1 MHEADD
7 GPVAQRGE
15 AWLCLKC
22 GAPIVIPE
30 GSDPVGLRLAG
41 GAPDP
46 DRPPA
51 TTGGWR
57 RSERQEG
64 RFAATR
70 RHPQARGA
78 TVDPGPS
85 RRLRV
90 TGADALG
97 RFLDALRA
105 RDASE
110 HTQRAYGSAVRGYL
124 EWLATRPGADWTRPG
139 RLVLRGYLAEL
150 DARGLSRATIA
161 ARVAALR
168 AFYRHARREG
178 WVEGDPWAAVSTP
191 RRARRL
197 PAVLEVGEV
206 EDLLDAI
213 GPVAGPGRGRDAGV
227 AAALAL
233 RDRALLETAYAGGLR
248 VAELAAAS
256 LAVARPGPRRD
267 AHRRQGPQGAHRA
280 PRAAGDRRAPG
291 VPGGRT
297 PAAPGGQPD
306 DDDGALFL
314 NAAGSRLGVRGIRYR
329 LDRIVRAAGL
339 PEGIS
344 PHTLRHSFASHLLD
358 GGADLRVVQE
368 LLGHASLGTTQ
379 VYTHV
384 STTRLRS
391 AYRAAH
397 PRAARSSQHPA

>member
-1 MHEADD
+1 M
-7 GPVAQRGE
+7 
-15 AWLCLKC
+15 
-22 GAPIVIPE
+22 
-30 GSDPVGLRLAG
+30 
-41 GAPDP
+41 
-46 DRPPA
+46 
-51 TTGGWR
+51 
-57 RSERQEG
+57 
-64 RFAATR
+64 
-70 RHPQARGA
+70 
-78 TVDPGPS
+78 
-85 RRLRV
+85 
-90 TGADALG
+90 TGAKALIG
-97 RFLDALRA
+97 FLDALRA

-110 HTQRAYGSAVRGYL
+110 HTRRAYGGAVRGYL
-124 EWLATRPGADWTRPG
+124 EWLATRPETDWRRPG

-191 RRARRL
+191 RRKRRL
-197 PAVLEVGEV
+197 PAVLEVGEI

-213 GPVAGPGRGRDAGV
+213 GPVADAERRGRRGL

-248 VAELAAAS
+248 VAELSGASIAS
-256 LAVARPGPRRD
+256 LDLAHAEMRIMGKGRKERIVLLGRPATDALTAYLEAGRPRL
-267 AHRRQGPQGAHRA
+267 
-280 PRAAGDRRAPG
+280 RAAGPAP
-291 VPGGRT
+291 
-297 PAAPGGQPD
+297 
-306 DDDGALFL
+306 DDGALFL
-314 NAAGSRLGVRGIRYR
+314 NAGGSRLGARGMRYR
-329 LDRIVRAAGL
+329 LERIVRAAGL
-339 PEGIS
+339 PDGIS

>member
-1 MHEADD
+1 MT
-7 GPVAQRGE
+7 
-15 AWLCLKC
+15 
-22 GAPIVIPE
+22 
-30 GSDPVGLRLAG
+30 S
-41 GAPDP
+41 
-46 DRPPA
+46 
-51 TTGGWR
+51 
-57 RSERQEG
+57 
-64 RFAATR
+64 
-70 RHPQARGA
+70 
-78 TVDPGPS
+78 
-85 RRLRV
+85 
-90 TGADALG
+90 ADALS
-97 RFLDALRA
+97 RFLGALRA

-110 HTQRAYGSAVRGYL
+110 HTQRAYGGAVHGFF
-124 EWLATRPGADWTRPG
+124 EWLDARPGADWRRPG
-139 RLVLRGYLAEL
+139 RLVLRGYLAEM
-150 DARGLSRATIA
+150 DGRGLSRATIA

-191 RRARRL
+191 RRSRRL

-213 GPVAGPGRGRDAGV
+213 GAVAGSGRRRDPAL
-227 AAALAL
+227 AAALVL

-256 LAVARPGPRRD
+256 LTSLDLAHAEMRVVGKGRKERVVLFGRPAADALEAYLEAGRPRLRSGARD
-267 AHRRQGPQGAHRA
+267 A
-280 PRAAGDRRAPG
+280 
-291 VPGGRT
+291 
-297 PAAPGGQPD
+297 
-306 DDDGALFL
+306 DDGALFL
-314 NAAGSRLGVRGIRYR
+314 NASGSGLGARGIRYR

-339 PEGIS
+339 PDGIS

-358 GGADLRVVQE
+358 GGAALRVVQE

-397 PRAARSSQHPA
+397 PRAARTSPHSA

>member
-1 MHEADD
+1 MT
-7 GPVAQRGE
+7 
-15 AWLCLKC
+15 
-22 GAPIVIPE
+22 
-30 GSDPVGLRLAG
+30 S
-41 GAPDP
+41 
-46 DRPPA
+46 
-51 TTGGWR
+51 
-57 RSERQEG
+57 
-64 RFAATR
+64 
-70 RHPQARGA
+70 
-78 TVDPGPS
+78 
-85 RRLRV
+85 
-90 TGADALG
+90 ADALG
-97 RFLDALRA
+97 RFLGALRA

-110 HTQRAYGSAVRGYL
+110 HTQRAYGSAVRGFL
-124 EWLATRPGADWTRPG
+124 EWLDARPGADWRSPG
-139 RLVLRGYLAEL
+139 RLVLRGYLAEM
-150 DARGLSRATIA
+150 DGRGLSRATIA

-191 RRARRL
+191 RRSRRL
-197 PAVLEVGEV
+197 PAVLEVSEV

-213 GPVAGPGRGRDAGV
+213 GAVAEPGRRRDPAL
-227 AAALAL
+227 AAALVL

-256 LAVARPGPRRD
+256 LTSLD
-267 AHRRQGPQGAHRA
+267 LAHAEMRVIGK
-280 PRAAGDRRAPG
+280 
-291 VPGGRT
+291 GRKERVVLLGR
-297 PAAPGGQPD
+297 PAADALEAYLEAGRPRLRSAARSASGARSA
-306 DDDGALFL
+306 DDGALFL
-314 NAAGSRLGVRGIRYR
+314 NASGSGLGARGIRYR

-339 PEGIS
+339 PDGIS

-397 PRAARSSQHPA
+397 PRAARTSPHSA

>member
-1 MHEADD
+1 
-7 GPVAQRGE
+7 
-15 AWLCLKC
+15 
-22 GAPIVIPE
+22 
-30 GSDPVGLRLAG
+30 
-41 GAPDP
+41 
-46 DRPPA
+46 
-51 TTGGWR
+51 
-57 RSERQEG
+57 
-64 RFAATR
+64 
-70 RHPQARGA
+70 
-78 TVDPGPS
+78 
-85 RRLRV
+85 V
-90 TGADALG
+90 TGAIALE

-110 HTQRAYGSAVRGYL
+110 HTQRAYRGAVRGYL
-124 EWLATRPGADWTRPG
+124 EWLTSRPRADWTRPG

-191 RRARRL
+191 RRSRRL

-213 GPVAGPGRGRDAGV
+213 GPVAGPGRGHDGSA

-256 LAVARPGPRRD
+256 LASLDLGHAEMRVVGKGRKERIVLLGRPATDALRAYLEAGRPRLRSGSQ
-267 AHRRQGPQGAHRA
+267 AS
-280 PRAAGDRRAPG
+280 
-291 VPGGRT
+291 
-297 PAAPGGQPD
+297 
-306 DDDGALFL
+306 DDGALFL
-314 NAAGSRLGVRGIRYR
+314 NASGTGLSVRGIRYR

>member
-1 MHEADD
+1 M
-7 GPVAQRGE
+7 
-15 AWLCLKC
+15 
-22 GAPIVIPE
+22 
-30 GSDPVGLRLAG
+30 
-41 GAPDP
+41 
-46 DRPPA
+46 
-51 TTGGWR
+51 
-57 RSERQEG
+57 
-64 RFAATR
+64 
-70 RHPQARGA
+70 
-78 TVDPGPS
+78 
-85 RRLRV
+85 
-90 TGADALG
+90 
-97 RFLDALRA
+97 
-105 RDASE
+105 
-110 HTQRAYGSAVRGYL
+110 RAYGGAVRTYL
-124 EWLATRPGADWTRPG
+124 EWLGTRPGTDWRRPG

-150 DARGLSRATIA
+150 DGRGLSRATIA

-178 WVEGDPWAAVSTP
+178 WVEGDPWASVSTP

-213 GPVAGPGRGRDAGV
+213 GPVAGPGRGGDPGLG
-227 AAALAL
+227 AALAL

-256 LAVARPGPRRD
+256 LALLDVSHAEMRVVGKGRKERMVLLGRPATDALEAYLEAGRPRLRV
-267 AHRRQGPQGAHRA
+267 GAHGA
-280 PRAAGDRRAPG
+280 
-291 VPGGRT
+291 
-297 PAAPGGQPD
+297 
-306 DDDGALFL
+306 DDGALFL
-314 NAAGSRLGVRGIRYR
+314 NAAGTRLGVRGIRYR

-397 PRAARSSQHPA
+397 PRASRTSQHPA

>member
-1 MHEADD
+1 M
-7 GPVAQRGE
+7 
-15 AWLCLKC
+15 
-22 GAPIVIPE
+22 
-30 GSDPVGLRLAG
+30 
-41 GAPDP
+41 
-46 DRPPA
+46 
-51 TTGGWR
+51 T
-57 RSERQEG
+57 
-64 RFAATR
+64 
-70 RHPQARGA
+70 GA
-78 TVDPGPS
+78 T
-85 RRLRV
+85 
-90 TGADALG
+90 ALE

-110 HTQRAYGSAVRGYL
+110 HTRRAYGGAVRGYL
-124 EWLATRPGADWTRPG
+124 EWLTARPGADWTRPG

-191 RRARRL
+191 RRSRRL

-213 GPVAGPGRGRDAGV
+213 GPVAGPLRGQDGSAAG
-227 AAALAL
+227 ALAL

-256 LAVARPGPRRD
+256 LASLDLGRAEMRVVGKGRKERIVLLGRPATDALQAYLEAGRPRL
-267 AHRRQGPQGAHRA
+267 RA
-280 PRAAGDRRAPG
+280 GSQAS
-291 VPGGRT
+291 
-297 PAAPGGQPD
+297 
-306 DDDGALFL
+306 DDGALFL
-314 NAAGSRLGVRGIRYR
+314 NASGTGLGVRGIRYR

>member
-1 MHEADD
+1 M
-7 GPVAQRGE
+7 
-15 AWLCLKC
+15 
-22 GAPIVIPE
+22 
-30 GSDPVGLRLAG
+30 
-41 GAPDP
+41 
-46 DRPPA
+46 
-51 TTGGWR
+51 
-57 RSERQEG
+57 
-64 RFAATR
+64 
-70 RHPQARGA
+70 
-78 TVDPGPS
+78 
-85 RRLRV
+85 
-90 TGADALG
+90 TGADALR
-97 RFLDALRA
+97 RFLEALRA

-110 HTQRAYGSAVRGYL
+110 HTRRAYGSAVRGYL
-124 EWLATRPGADWTRPG
+124 EWLAARPDADWRRPG

-191 RRARRL
+191 RRSRRL
-197 PAVLEVGEV
+197 PAVLEVGEI

-213 GPVAGPGRGRDAGV
+213 GPVADRGSGRDPGRST
-227 AAALAL
+227 ALAL

-248 VAELAAAS
+248 VAELASAS
-256 LAVARPGPRRD
+256 LAALDLPHAEMRVIGKGRKERIVLLGRPATDALHAYLEAGRPRLR
-267 AHRRQGPQGAHRA
+267 
-280 PRAAGDRRAPG
+280 RAASR
-291 VPGGRT
+291 
-297 PAAPGGQPD
+297 PD
-306 DDDGALFL
+306 DGSLFL
-314 NAAGSRLGVRGIRYR
+314 NAAGSGLGARGIRYR
-329 LDRIVRAAGL
+329 LERIVRAAGL
-339 PEGIS
+339 PDGIS

-384 STTRLRS
+384 STTRLRT